1 MKLTYVDIHIHTS
14 QDPDNLVT
22 NYDVDELVKNVRK
35 IAGEYPVLLS
45 LTDHNTINKSAYLK
59 LLEKD
64 VSVVLGVELH
74 IKKYEDAPPYHC
86 HIIFN
91 MDINEENID
100 ELNEK
105 LDKLYPNKEVSGAD
119 KETPNI
125 ETIINIFDSYEFL
138 LLPHGGQSHKT
149 FDKATSKETRFDT
162 SMERS
167 IYHNHF
173 DGFTSRSVSGIEET
187 KEYFK
192 RLGISEFINLITCTD
207 NYNPSI
213 YPDTKVKT
221 AEKFTPTWMLA
232 KASFEGLRLS
242 LSEESRLHYN
252 SEPPQKWTK
261 TIGRVELENEKIKI
275 DVNMTPGLNVVIG
288 GSSSGKTLFVDSI
301 VNGSKKDF
309 NNSIYRDFDVE
320 DIKIENPTG
329 VTPYYISQNF
339 IMSIIKESNS
349 DLGEIPIIDKVFPED
364 EETIESIRNSLN
376 RLEKLINQLFDS
388 AKKLEKL
395 KKDFSHIRKPNH
407 LIVNEVIKEDP
418 VEVIKPS
425 TDEIESLSVS
435 SAKIDEYKRVLE
447 ELKHFFSNH
456 PILDDRDS
464 EIEQM
469 NIDLD
474 QAVFIS
480 KLNEKVSEQIS
491 KTLNVLNE
499 KNTDKN
505 REITQI
511 KKDRD
516 SLYQYVSQSIKALE
530 LFYNSKKQLSEFN
543 VTFETKEIVVAGHTL
558 SIKNSFRLTEDELIM
573 VINNHLLSDYRLK
586 YFQQLEPSTLEVDN
600 FSQRPKV
607 NSHEDFAKKVYKH
620 IEGSDKKEYQITT
633 RDGKN
638 YRHLSPGW
646 KSAVILDLI
655 LGYENNSAPIII
667 DQPEDNLATNYINHD
682 LIEMIKKIKEDKQ
695 VILVSHNATIPML
708 GDAQNVIICEND
720 AGKINICSATLE
732 SEIHGK
738 KTLDWIAELTDGGKS
753 SIKKRVK
760 KYNFRNYMEGQ

>member
-1 MKLTYVDIHIHTS
+1 
-14 QDPDNLVT
+14 
-22 NYDVDELVKNVRK
+22 
-35 IAGEYPVLLS
+35 
-45 LTDHNTINKSAYLK
+45 
-59 LLEKD
+59 
-64 VSVVLGVELH
+64 
-74 IKKYEDAPPYHC
+74 
-86 HIIFN
+86 
-91 MDINEENID
+91 
-100 ELNEK
+100 
-105 LDKLYPNKEVSGAD
+105 
-119 KETPNI
+119 
-125 ETIINIFDSYEFL
+125 
-138 LLPHGGQSHKT
+138 
-149 FDKATSKETRFDT
+149 
-162 SMERS
+162 
-167 IYHNHF
+167 
-173 DGFTSRSVSGIEET
+173 
-187 KEYFK
+187 
-192 RLGISEFINLITCTD
+192 
-207 NYNPSI
+207 
-213 YPDTKVKT
+213 
-221 AEKFTPTWMLA
+221 
-232 KASFEGLRLS
+232 
-242 LSEESRLHYN
+242 
-252 SEPPQKWTK
+252 
-261 TIGRVELENEKIKI
+261 
-275 DVNMTPGLNVVIG
+275 
-288 GSSSGKTLFVDSI
+288 
-301 VNGSKKDF
+301 
-309 NNSIYRDFDVE
+309 
-320 DIKIENPTG
+320 
-329 VTPYYISQNF
+329 
-339 IMSIIKESNS
+339 MSIIKESNS

-464 EIEQM
+464 EIEKM

-558 SIKNSFRLTEDELIM
+558 SIKNSFRLTEDELIT

-586 YFQQLEPSTLEVDN
+586 DFQQLEPSTLEVDN

-607 NSHEDFAKKVYKH
+607 KSHEDFANKVYKH

-682 LIEMIKKIKEDKQ
+682 LIEMIKKIKEEKQ

-720 AGKINICSATLE
+720 AVKINICSATLE